1 MQKTFTTDDVTIRDV
16 APTPVAIMEHRG
28 DPATI
33 GATIQR
39 FIAWR
44 KAAGLH
50 PKTSPTFK
58 CLAFRAASC
67 VACRL

>member
-16 APTPVAIMEHRG
+16 APTPVAIREHRG
-28 DPATI
+28 APATI

-44 KAAGLH
+44 EAADLH
-50 PKTSPTFK
+50 PKTSPTFNIW
-58 CLAFRAASC
+58 CSERCPASP
-67 VACRL
+67 AD

>member
-1 MQKTFTTDDVTIRDV
+1 MQKPFTTNDVTIRDV

-44 KAAGLH
+44 KGVGL
-50 PKTSPTFK
+50 
-58 CLAFRAASC
+58 
-67 VACRL
+67 